1 MSTHP
6 IGGPYED
13 RGNPIKTMLRP
24 RRGSARYGPLVR
36 AYVGLGANL
45 GDREDTIRRAVAL
58 VDGLPRVT
66 VVGVSSLRETEPWGP
81 VEQPRFLN
89 GAVAV
94 ETDLQPRELLEALL
108 DVERRL
114 GRARDDEERW
124 GPRRIDLDLL
134 LYGDLVLDEPGL
146 DVPHPRL
153 HERRFALEPL
163 AELAPDALV
172 PGRGTVAELLRALD
186 TPPQGTGPRADAVH

>member
-1 MSTHP
+1 MRTVG
-6 IGGPYED
+6 I
-13 RGNPIKTMLRP
+13 RLR
-24 RRGSARYGPLVR
+24 RRYDPDAPGRYRPLVR

-45 GDREDTIRRAVAL
+45 GDREATIRRAVELLDEPAG
-58 VDGLPRVT
+58 VV

-81 VEQPRFLN
+81 VEQPRYLN
-89 GAVAV
+89 GAVAL
-94 ETDLQPRELLEALL
+94 ETDLAPRELLDALL

-124 GPRRIDLDLL
+124 GPRTIDLDLL

-172 PGRGTVAELLRALD
+172 PGRGTVSELLARSTAAA
-186 TPPQGTGPRADAVH
+186 GTGPQADAVH